1 MFESEEFYGN
11 LLTTLEMSRLGWQ
24 SILVGGS
31 TNLPAGTDL
40 SFSDGYIQ
48 DDSGK
53 YQAELCHYL
62 SSIPVFLIHLFD
74 CPVAYSAA
82 G

>member
-1 MFESEEFYGN
+1 MFDSEEFYGT
-11 LLTTLEMSRLGWQ
+11 LLAMLAMSPGCQ
-24 SILVGGS
+24 IILVGGS

-53 YQAELCHYL
+53 YQA
-62 SSIPVFLIHLFD
+62 D
-74 CPVAYSAA
+74 
-82 G
+82 